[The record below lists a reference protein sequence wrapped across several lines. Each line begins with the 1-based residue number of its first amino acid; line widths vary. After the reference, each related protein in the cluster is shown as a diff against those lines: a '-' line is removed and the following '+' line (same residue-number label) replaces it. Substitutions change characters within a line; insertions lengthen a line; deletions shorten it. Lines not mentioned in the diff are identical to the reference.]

1 MTALIKHGF
10 GEHKEKGTAGDHAL
24 CITWAKYFA
33 DVCSPK
39 EKGSVRGAAL
49 WVDHL
54 AKFFGQSVSCLAF
67 LRWRRLISPNMA
79 VTMNCPVVSPS
90 SFTDSIAS
98 TTSCGARA
106 CTFCDLLFTW
116 SLCTTGLHSYM
127 WNPVY
132 IKNEIKK
139 GLKWNPVGAYT
150 GIQLMVFNTIKLAR
164 PRGATNTFR
173 ASNHNVNEAYTM
185 AYQHSTQT
193 RPKFQYRFLA
203 LNRSDMNAKPC
214 RVSVEAPTEHDARMV
229 LAPYFILS
237 LAARLPAQGVCHA

>member
-49 WVDHL
+49 WVDHS
-54 AKFFGQSVSCLAF
+54 AKFFAQSVSCLAF
-67 LRWRRLISPNMA
+67 LRWRRLISPRAA
-79 VTMNCPVVSPS
+79 VTKKPAVLSPS
-90 SFTDSIAS
+90 SLSDSKSSI
-98 TTSCGARA
+98 TSCGIRTVVICDFAFFAPVTITDTPWVWCMSVYAKKITKKDLWCISLGYNLCSEGEIHLVNCEARRCA
-106 CTFCDLLFTW
+106 
-116 SLCTTGLHSYM
+116 
-127 WNPVY
+127 
-132 IKNEIKK
+132 
-139 GLKWNPVGAYT
+139 
-150 GIQLMVFNTIKLAR
+150 NTD
-164 PRGATNTFR
+164 R

-203 LNRSDMNAKPC
+203 LNRSDMSAKPC